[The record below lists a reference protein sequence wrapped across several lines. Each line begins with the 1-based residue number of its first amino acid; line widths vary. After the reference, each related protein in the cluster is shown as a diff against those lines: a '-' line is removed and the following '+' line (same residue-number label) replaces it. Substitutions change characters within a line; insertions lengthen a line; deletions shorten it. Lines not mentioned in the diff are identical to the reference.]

1 MLSIYSKGCKIYSDD
16 GVCFLG
22 VLFDDRDCRNA
33 HKVNLVLEIYAEYCP
48 IGTSLFLGF
57 EKANSIY
64 VIYRGL
70 CQGSGWQQD
79 LKMMFMITQHCIG
92 GQVLKMIK
100 RI

>member
-33 HKVNLVLEIYAEYCP
+33 HKVNLVLEIYAEYCSDS
-48 IGTSLFLGF
+48 ISLFLGF

-64 VIYRGL
+64 VI
-70 CQGSGWQQD
+70 
-79 LKMMFMITQHCIG
+79 
-92 GQVLKMIK
+92 K
-100 RI
+100 RPLSRLRMAI